1 MATTGCRGSIVG
13 GGGGVN
19 CRTYMGGQ
27 LSGGVNCQGGQL
39 SRYLLS
45 ALIEL
50 LFISGPVSFS
60 KFVVH
65 QGRSKGSP

>member
-1 MATTGCRGSIVG
+1 MELLLQKWLLPAV
-13 GGGGVN
+13 
-19 CRTYMGGQ
+19 GGQ
-27 LSGGVNCQGGQL
+27 LSGGQL

-65 QGRSKGSP
+65 QGRSKGPP